1 MKEYKYQMMNFY
13 DQEVGVIN
21 YTNYYAMRERVFE
34 KLEALGEIRAKLKI
48 IRALFRKDT
57 QIIPTTLEREDY
69 GCDVGYIVSINM
81 KDN

>member
-13 DQEVGVIN
+13 DQEVGAIN
-21 YTNYYAMRERVFE
+21 YTNYYAMRERVFQE
-34 KLEALGEIRAKLKI
+34 LEALGEIRTKLKI

-57 QIIPTTLEREDY
+57 QIILTTLEREDY
-69 GCDVGYIVSINM
+69 GCDVGYIVSINV